1 MLNSTN
7 PNVQRILG
15 VTPGMGKNLGV
26 DDRWAYSIIKQIG
39 NYGEIFETTLGMA
52 STMKLQRGINAQ
64 WRDGGLMYGWP
75 IR

>member
-1 MLNSTN
+1 MLKSTN

-26 DDRWAYSIIKQIG
+26 SDKWAYEIIKQVG
-39 NYGEIFETTLGMA
+39 NYGESFARNVGP
-52 STMKLQRGINAQ
+52 STPLRLERGLNAQ
-64 WRDGGLMYGWP
+64 WTKGGLMYAWP